1 MAAQAAR
8 RPNLTQ
14 LKLQAKE
21 LREAHRAGNA
31 SACTRIQNQLSR
43 LSRSTDAE
51 VRAYALTLR
60 EAQFVIARE
69 NGFESWATL
78 RHRVETGPSEESFGP
93 PSTKPSM
100 DAEQARRFWGRAFM
114 SDQQRPLTSAEDAFV
129 AAAVIHGDTR
139 WRWDAICDVA
149 QMEALVQQEPSVLES
164 IGPALVN
171 ITLSTRGCAS
181 ALRYLLDHNVPFSIE
196 EYRQKGGKRYEYD
209 VVHEAAWAGCT
220 DNLRVLFESGV
231 ADATGTANPHTGWPD
246 NVSLLFWPAYF
257 GTVDGRD
264 GVALTKLLLEFGADP
279 EVRVKGN
286 GERGNTVLQETLSPG
301 QRLEW
306 NSGKREVARALIE
319 LGAHYDVLSACA
331 LDDLDRVREWAR
343 GQPDIALLMGE
354 MNTTPLHW
362 AARAGSIQCMEW
374 LLNHGADTDAMTTT
388 QRTPLHL
395 AAENG
400 ATDAIGLLSEHGAE
414 LNAQDTKGRTPLH
427 RAAYEGQAEAAEML
441 IALGASTT
449 LRNRKGKTPFEVA
462 RKGAKYLKAR
472 AL

>member
-31 SACTRIQNQLSR
+31 SACTRIRNQLSR
-43 LSRSTDAE
+43 LVRSTDRE

-69 NGFESWATL
+69 NGFESWAAL
-78 RHRVETGPSEESFGP
+78 RHRVETGPSEEGFGP
-93 PSTKPSM
+93 PSTKPAM
-100 DAEQARRFWGRAFM
+100 DAEQTRRFWGRAFM
-114 SDQQRPLTSAEDAFV
+114 SDQQRPLTSAEEAFA

-139 WRWDAICDVA
+139 WDASCDVA
-149 QMEALVQQEPSVLES
+149 RMEAVVQRESSVLKS

-171 ITLSTRGCAS
+171 ITLSTRGCTA
-181 ALRYLLDHNVPFSIE
+181 ALRYLLDHNVPFLIE
-196 EYRQKGGKRYEYD
+196 EYRQKEGKEYEYD
-209 VVHEAAWAGCT
+209 VMHEAAWAGCT

-257 GTVDGRD
+257 GTADGRD

-286 GERGNTVLQETLSPG
+286 GERGNTVLQEALSPG
-301 QRLEW
+301 HRLEW

-331 LDDLDRVREWAR
+331 LDDLDRMRECAR
-343 GQPDIALLMGE
+343 EQPDIALFMGE
-354 MNTTPLHW
+354 MNATPLHW

-374 LLNHGADTDAMTTT
+374 LLKHGADTDAMTTT

-400 ATDAIGLLSEHGAE
+400 ATDAIGLLSERGAE